1 MISKDTLKDFPRP
14 EWLPDWTKPEAYPD
28 HGENAAAWAWE
39 FLRRNPEY
47 QADYAHFIAVP
58 DSILAEDGFT
68 VKSQKWQGS
77 TYVPWADMQFYHA
90 PAGAAHAGETVEAY
104 ATRTGAEPVRL
115 ETWLLQEWGLVHLND
130 PALDE
135 PLWFSTNDPLPPFR
149 LEQASY
155 GHIFREYVDIDR
167 SVALHYERPGRE
179 VIFASWPEQDDVF
192 THVFA
197 FDVRL
202 PLDGQLAAVK
212 AELEEA
218 RLDGEPNDH
227 IHWLDEAEPEPEPIK
242 LFRPPSPR
250 FGNMREYL
258 RVFDAVWTEGWDRQA
273 IADRIYGDKTSS
285 EGAQTGSALKRVDR
299 SIEQAMEYASGEY
312 SALLLWG
319 SFPKQLKKAAK
330 E

>member
-1 MISKDTLKDFPRP
+1 MISKDTLKDIPRP
-14 EWLPDWTKPEAYPD
+14 EWLPDWISPEAYPD

-47 QADYAHFIAVP
+47 QADFKHYMSVP
-58 DSILAEDGFT
+58 AYYPEGGKTPKLVGRSPGDDSEMIYFHADPPAASPFETWGEYLQRTGIEPTGLET
-68 VKSQKWQGS
+68 HLLQKW
-77 TYVPWADMQFYHA
+77 
-90 PAGAAHAGETVEAY
+90 
-104 ATRTGAEPVRL
+104 
-115 ETWLLQEWGLVHLND
+115 GLMVLND
-130 PALDE
+130 PAWDE
-135 PLWFSTNDPLPPFR
+135 PVWFSTDDPLPPFV

-167 SVALHYERPGRE
+167 SIALHYERPGRE
-179 VIFASWPEQDDVF
+179 VIFASWPEQDDGF
-192 THVFA
+192 MHVFA

-218 RLDGEPNDH
+218 RLQGDPND
-227 IHWLDEAEPEPEPIK
+227 LTDMLGEGEPEPIK
-242 LFRPPSPR
+242 PIKPIRPPSPR

-258 RVFDAVWTEGWDRQA
+258 RVFDAVWTVGWDRQA
-273 IADRIYGDKTSS
+273 IADRIFGDKTSS

-312 SALLLWG
+312 STLLLWAG
-319 SFPKQLKKAAK
+319 FPKKLKKTIK